1 MSDVVLA
8 NMPEYSFL
16 AAVNMCLHMVKIS
29 VLIYWLIGDIPL
41 LEAALSSLIGGLLG
55 LDLFKL
61 VVVDYV
67 PG

>member
-29 VLIYWLIGDIPL
+29 VLIHWWIADSPE
-41 LEAALSSLIGGLLG
+41 LEAVLAFE
-55 LDLFKL
+55 LFKL
-61 VVVDYV
+61 FVDDYV
-67 PG
+67 LG